1 MDTEDRRR
9 DSAKLTATLQSLAA
23 ARDFDQPV
31 ELTPQ
36 QATLLIRWLA
46 QHKIVPYGF

>member
-1 MDTEDRRR
+1 MANRREDSR
-9 DSAKLTATLQSLAA
+9 DLTATLRSLAA

-31 ELTPQ
+31 ELTPR
-36 QATLLIRWLA
+36 QATLIIRYLT